1 MEVWWGY
8 SKDSTGILKHGY
20 RVSLR
25 RLLREETR
33 NNFRIRW
40 KLLFRLGVGPWL
52 SRKSHMAMTQ
62 LLKTRGE
69 LWRLPGLSH
78 VPGVRSSRAGQDVAE
93 SKRCNQWSQASICS
107 WRNWKP
113 KWLNW
118 MWKWNRTG
126 KPCFSML
133 QQHAQIQQRLSEM
146 SSMWP
151 QERYGSGWNANHS
164 WSNVETEAGNGSAWN
179 RSWAREA
186 L

>member
-1 MEVWWGY
+1 MATGSVSDGY
-8 SKDSTGILKHGY
+8 FEKNPKQISYTLETALQIRRRSMTQPQIPHGY
-20 RVSLR
+20 DAAP
-25 RLLREETR
+25 E
-33 NNFRIRW
+33 N
-40 KLLFRLGVGPWL
+40 
-52 SRKSHMAMTQ
+52 A
-62 LLKTRGE
+62 GE